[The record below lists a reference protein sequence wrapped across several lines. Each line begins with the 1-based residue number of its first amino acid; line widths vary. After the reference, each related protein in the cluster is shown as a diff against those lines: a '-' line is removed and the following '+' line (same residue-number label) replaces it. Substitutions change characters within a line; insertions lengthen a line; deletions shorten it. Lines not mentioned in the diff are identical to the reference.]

1 MSTQTPDDALTPPL
15 TPTSARP
22 DVQRRRR
29 ELALTAKWL
38 RELRGATQPVGRP
51 RPAGRFTR
59 PVKN

>member
-1 MSTQTPDDALTPPL
+1 MSTQNTDDALVPPL
-15 TPTSARP
+15 STTSARP

-38 RELRGATQPVGRP
+38 RELRGAKGPASDA

-59 PVKN
+59 PVKH